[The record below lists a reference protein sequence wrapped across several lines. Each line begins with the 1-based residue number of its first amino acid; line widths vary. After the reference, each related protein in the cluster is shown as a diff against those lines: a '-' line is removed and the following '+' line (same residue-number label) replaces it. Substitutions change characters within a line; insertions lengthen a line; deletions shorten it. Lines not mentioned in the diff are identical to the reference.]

1 MKLVILSGCYRIE
14 TIMSFPTIIAARPII
29 ITTAAG
35 ASVCALLLSLLGIGL
50 KPPGLMME

>member
-1 MKLVILSGCYRIE
+1 MR
-14 TIMSFPTIIAARPII
+14 FAAIRPII

-35 ASVCALLLSLLGIGL
+35 APVCALLLLLGIGL

>member
-1 MKLVILSGCYRIE
+1 MR
-14 TIMSFPTIIAARPII
+14 FPSIQAIA

-35 ASVCALLLSLLGIGL
+35 APSCALLLLLLGIGL

>member
-1 MKLVILSGCYRIE
+1 MR
-14 TIMSFPTIIAARPII
+14 FAAIQAII

-35 ASVCALLLSLLGIGL
+35 APVCALLLLLGIGL

>member
-1 MKLVILSGCYRIE
+1 
-14 TIMSFPTIIAARPII
+14 MSFATIRPVI

-35 ASVCALLLSLLGIGL
+35 ASVCALLLCLLGIGL